1 MTTQEDARFAEL
13 ERHDAYPAIRSLVAA
28 YIGDTIIN
36 PATTQPEFWNVTA
49 LPATA
54 RAKDQRRLLTLNVG
68 GLETLYVTEFREAA
82 GIAIE
87 LTVNLD
93 VPAGWTD
100 EQLHLESEGVWTSR
114 PDYRSARV
122 WSWRIDLATLLDDDV
137 DFQTLLAGNDFED
150 LAASLNA
157 GLMSRGQSPYAR
169 NNNPALVRD
178 LLMEL
183 DAIRTAEAG
192 GPSPQ
197 NP

>member
-1 MTTQEDARFAEL
+1 MTTREEQRFAEL
-13 ERHDAYPAIRSLVAA
+13 EQHDAYPAIRSLVAA
-28 YIGDTIIN
+28 YIGDTIVN

-54 RAKDQRRLLTLNVG
+54 RAQGRRRLLTLNVG

-82 GIAIE
+82 GIAVE

-100 EQLHLESEGVWTSR
+100 EQLNLESEGVQTSR

-122 WSWRIDLATLLDDDV
+122 WCWRIDLATLLDDDV

-178 LLMEL
+178 LLAEL
-183 DAIRTAEAG
+183 DAIRAAEAG
-192 GPSPQ
+192 GHAPQ